1 MCNPLGTDIRQR
13 KNQIK
18 YWLAATKDMDQVG
31 NLNLELIQ
39 GTVNISN

>member
-1 MCNPLGTDIRQR
+1 MWNLLGADIRR
-13 KNQIK
+13 GKNQIQ
-18 YWLAATKDMDQVG
+18 YRLAATEDMDQVG